1 MVLLTEPVS
10 KIKFYNKAAERIF
23 DLDPETRDALT
34 VEDLNKP
41 RFLPSKL
48 IKENLVQET
57 NASI

>member
-23 DLDPETRDALT
+23 DLDPEARDALT